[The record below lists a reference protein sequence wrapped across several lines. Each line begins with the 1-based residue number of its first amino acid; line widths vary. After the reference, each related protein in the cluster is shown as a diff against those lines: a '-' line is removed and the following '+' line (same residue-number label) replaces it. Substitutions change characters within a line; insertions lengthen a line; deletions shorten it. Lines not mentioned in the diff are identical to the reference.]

1 MNHLPEV
8 ERLRACTER
17 HYNCCQSILVPF
29 RDVTGLSEEESDR
42 LGTLF
47 GGGMHHGGTCGT
59 LTSALMILG
68 LAGFE
73 KDTSTAL
80 IEAFK
85 KKHGSTVCSEL
96 LAEIVQSGRERKP
109 FCDGLV
115 FEMTKYL
122 DSILENRA

>member
-8 ERLRACTER
+8 KKLRACTER

-29 RDVTGLSEEESDR
+29 SDVTGLSKEESDR
-42 LGTLF
+42 LGALF

-59 LTSALMILG
+59 ITSALMILG
-68 LAGFE
+68 MAGYE

-80 IEAFK
+80 IREFNE
-85 KKHGSTVCSEL
+85 KHGSTVCKEL
-96 LAEIVQSGRERKP
+96 LAASAKRGLERKP
-109 FCDGLV
+109 HCDGLV

-122 DSILENRA
+122 DELLGNRK